1 MLRMYWPIMV
11 LVLSDILYQIAS
23 KSTPADVSPFASLT
37 VTYLM
42 GAALSAILFFVSGQ
56 GTNLFAALGKI
67 NWTAF
72 VLGLAIVGLEG
83 GSLYMYKAGWNV
95 NTGYV
100 VKAIIV
106 SVALVFVGYLVYRE
120 QITLTKFLG
129 IAVCMLG
136 IVLIN
141 R

>member
-1 MLRMYWPIMV
+1 M
-11 LVLSDILYQIAS
+11 
-23 KSTPADVSPFASLT
+23 
-37 VTYLM
+37 TYLI
-42 GAALSAILFFVSGQ
+42 GAGLSAILFFVTGQ
-56 GTNLFAALGKI
+56 GTNLFAECGKI

-100 VKAIIV
+100 IKAIIV
-106 SVALVFVGYLVYRE
+106 AVALVFVGYLLYHE
-120 QITLTKFLG
+120 QMTWTKALE
-129 IAVCMLG
+129 ILACMTG